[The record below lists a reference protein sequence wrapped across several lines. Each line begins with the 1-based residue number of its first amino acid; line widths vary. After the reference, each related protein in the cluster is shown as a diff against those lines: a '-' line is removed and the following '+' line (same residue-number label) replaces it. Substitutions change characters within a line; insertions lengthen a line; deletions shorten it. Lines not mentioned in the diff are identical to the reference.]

1 MRYRKEHICSVMLIA
16 LLLIVAGG
24 LLTACSN
31 DDIQDGNGSSLQIM
45 GFTRSGDP
53 TQSYEGKEAYSPIKL
68 FLVNKS
74 GEEYIQKQGNARYN
88 GTEWKISG
96 FTNDDVAT
104 STTYSLYGFA
114 PSEGIGSTLAV
125 VDGTTTL
132 TLTNLPTVNANDV
145 CFIVGLQRTTD
156 KNTPKGSWDSYEGNF
171 SFTTGTTTEIKNLL
185 YLLMDHVYA
194 SVCFSMTIDPE
205 YAALRG
211 IKIKKM
217 ELRGTQSTATATITL
232 RPNTTG
238 VDPAQSV
245 TYTSLAGSS
254 ISATFF
260 ESTDGDELPTFDAT
274 KAKEYTCCFLPGE
287 SNDLTLVTTYDV
299 YDRHRDENGKLVN
312 KISERTASNK
322 LPDLGAVRGQRV
334 TMSLTV
340 TPTYLYVLSDPD
352 LDNPTITIN

>member
-1 MRYRKEHICSVMLIA
+1 MRYKKEHICSVMLIA

-96 FTNDDVAT
+96 FTNDDVAI

-132 TLTNLPTVNANDV
+132 TLTNLPAVNANDV
-145 CFIVGLQRTTD
+145 CFIVGLQKTMGD
-156 KNTPKGSWDSYEGNF
+156 KESWNNYTGNF
-171 SFTTGTTTEIKNLL
+171 SFTAGETNPL

-194 SVCFSMTIDPE
+194 SVCFSMTIDPD

-217 ELRGTQSTATATITL
+217 ELRSTKSTATATITL
-232 RPNTTG
+232 KPNTTG

-245 TYTSLAGSS
+245 T
-254 ISATFF
+254 
-260 ESTDGDELPTFDAT
+260 
-274 KAKEYTCCFLPGE
+274 
-287 SNDLTLVTTYDV
+287 
-299 YDRHRDENGKLVN
+299 
-312 KISERTASNK
+312 
-322 LPDLGAVRGQRV
+322 
-334 TMSLTV
+334 
-340 TPTYLYVLSDPD
+340 
-352 LDNPTITIN
+352 